1 MVAAG
6 AIVPMDTTVPSGE
19 LWGGN
24 PAKQL
29 RTLKQ
34 PEKDF
39 LPESA
44 SKYVELA
51 GEHRA
56 EVAPAATKVSG

>member
-1 MVAAG
+1 MAAG
-6 AIVPMDTTVPSGE
+6 AVVPMDTTVPSGE

-29 RTLKQ
+29 RALKQ

-39 LPESA
+39 LPTSA
-44 SKYVELA
+44 LKYTELA
-51 GEHRA
+51 NEHRSDID
-56 EVAPAATKVSG
+56 VVVTKVSG